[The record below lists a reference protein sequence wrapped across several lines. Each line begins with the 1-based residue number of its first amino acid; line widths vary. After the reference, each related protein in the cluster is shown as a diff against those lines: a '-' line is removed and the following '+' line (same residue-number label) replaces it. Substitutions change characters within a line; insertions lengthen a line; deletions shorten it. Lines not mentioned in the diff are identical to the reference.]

1 MKLEFRNIAKEYPP
15 SKALTNVSFSCV
27 EGDVVGVLG
36 PNGAGKTTLIRLCA
50 CLTRPT
56 SGQIFLNGKTI
67 DKAFT
72 KELGVLSVD
81 SYLYNDLTTL
91 ENLSFYAKLSRVSKD
106 TVKKYIHYFNL
117 EEFKDKAVKE
127 LSFGQKKRV
136 SIARLMLNNSKI
148 LLMDE
153 PFLGL
158 DFEAINELTSLIIN
172 LKKNDK
178 IVLMT
183 THQIDIASKMINK
196 LVVLKHGNLR
206 HFGAFDGK
214 KTDLQSFYGDVLQ
227 EG

>member
-1 MKLEFRNIAKEYPP
+1 MKLEFRNIVKEYPP
-15 SKALTNVSFSCV
+15 SKALNNVSFSCV
-27 EGDVVGVLG
+27 EGDIVGVLG

-56 SGQIFLNGKTI
+56 SGQIFLNEKII
-67 DKAFT
+67 DKAFP

-81 SYLYNDLTTL
+81 SYLYGDLTTL
-91 ENLSFYAKLSRVSKD
+91 ENLVFYAKLSKISKD

-117 EEFKDKAVKE
+117 EEFKNKAVKE

-136 SIARLMLNNSKI
+136 SIARFMLSDSKI

-158 DFEAINELTSLIIN
+158 DLEATNELVSLIIN
-172 LKKNDK
+172 LGKNDK

-196 LVVLKHGNLR
+196 LIVLKHGNLI
-206 HFGAFDGK
+206 HFGAFDGN